1 MIIPYYIEY
10 LSGRLDV
17 PVYAEVPE
25 TRPGAEL
32 PPAFVIVE
40 KTGSTEN
47 NKIKTA
53 SVAFQSWAPSLLA
66 AMELNDEVK
75 AAVEAS
81 IADGKISR
89 AACTNDYN
97 WTDETTKRHRM
108 QAIFEIV
115 YY

>member
-10 LSGRLDV
+10 LSGCLDV
-17 PVYAEVPE
+17 PVFAEVPE
-25 TRPGAEL
+25 TQPGEEL
-32 PPAFVIVE
+32 PAAFVTVE
-40 KTGSTEN
+40 KTGSTER

-66 AMELNDEVK
+66 AMELNEAVK
-75 AAVEAS
+75 AAVAAS
-81 IADGKISR
+81 IVSGKISR

-97 WTDETTKRHRM
+97 WTDESTKRHRM

>member
-10 LSGRLDV
+10 LSGSLDV

-25 TRPGAEL
+25 TPPGGEL
-32 PPAFVIVE
+32 PAAFVIVE
-40 KTGSTEN
+40 KTGSTESN
-47 NKIKTA
+47 RIKTA

-66 AMELNDEVK
+66 AMELNEEVK
-75 AAVEAS
+75 AAVAAS